1 MYKKD
6 TESERGVLFR
16 DLEKL
21 IKDNP
26 LFRNKLEFP
35 TIKTSRLRT
44 LINHSLN
51 WQHKLC
57 KNPKPKPDMETLFV
71 DHICNQPIAASP
83 AISHP
88 NIAAEVLSPHG
99 PAPSATIPAAP
110 GAPVRRRRSASL
122 SAAAIV
128 MGPQTPSGHMENQT
142 ADSNNPLKRPR
153 PCETSQEVGNIL
165 PVSYSGEPHTLSPDD
180 LPKVVATTLPQ
191 GSPVTSMEFHPVQQI
206 LLLVGTIGGDVFLWD
221 VGARKKI
228 SEKCFDIWKLDACS
242 K

>member
-128 MGPQTPSGHMENQT
+128 MG
-142 ADSNNPLKRPR
+142 
-153 PCETSQEVGNIL
+153 
-165 PVSYSGEPHTLSPDD
+165 
-180 LPKVVATTLPQ
+180 
-191 GSPVTSMEFHPVQQI
+191 
-206 LLLVGTIGGDVFLWD
+206 
-221 VGARKKI
+221 
-228 SEKCFDIWKLDACS
+228 
-242 K
+242 